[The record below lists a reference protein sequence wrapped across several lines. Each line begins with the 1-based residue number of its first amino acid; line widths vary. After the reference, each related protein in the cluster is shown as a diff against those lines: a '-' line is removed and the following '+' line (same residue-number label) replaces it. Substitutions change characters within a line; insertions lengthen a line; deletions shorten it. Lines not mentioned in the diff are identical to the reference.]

1 MTPPGR
7 TPQVVGQL
15 ASSRPKVAST
25 AARFGTVEGVFT
37 PCTLTILGV
46 IMFLRFGYCVGQA
59 GVRHAIA
66 IVLISKAITTLTA
79 LSLSAI
85 ATNTRP
91 KGGGAYYLISRSL
104 GVEFGSAIGIVFFLA
119 QAVSVAM
126 YVIGFSEA
134 LKAAFP
140 GLDVPLWQVAT
151 AVNVAV
157 FVSVFIGAGWAI
169 RLQYG
174 ILATL
179 VVSLL
184 SFYVGAIP
192 SFDPATLARNLAPGY
207 EGGQSFFTVFA
218 VFFPAV
224 TGIMAGANLSGDL
237 RDPARS
243 IPRGTLASIGVTGAI
258 YGSLILALAGAAEL
272 PTLRGDSQIL
282 AGLSQWPA
290 LITAGVLAATLSSAL
305 GSMMGAPRI
314 LQAFARDDVLRWTR
328 VFARGSGS
336 ADEPRYAIVLTF
348 GIAQAAVSAGD
359 LNALA
364 PIITMFFLI
373 TYGMLNFATFTEAI
387 TGNPSYRPRFRL
399 AHWSLSLLGAL
410 GCLAVMF
417 LVDPL
422 WALGAVVAMAT
433 IHRLLSRRQIRTRWG
448 DVNSGS
454 MYDRARRNLLRL
466 EDEKYH
472 PKNWRPTILA
482 LRAESWESPR
492 LAVLAQWLTG
502 GRGALSVGRLMVGS
516 SDALLE
522 RQDAQHRALRRF
534 LRAHRLSA
542 FPVVVVAHDVV
553 EGIRSLL
560 QCHGL
565 GGLRP
570 NTALIE
576 WDPSADEE
584 RRQAFIQECREVTR
598 MGRSL
603 LAVRR
608 QEDPADAWHA
618 PPGTVDVWWS
628 GGGNGS
634 LMLLLAHLLSLNAEW
649 RGRTIR
655 LLRVIGSESGVEQAR
670 KHLADLAEASR
681 IEASAEIV
689 VATNV
694 PEAIRTTSAD
704 AAITFIGF
712 SPMHSGGRP
721 FAETMELLSEGLHTV
736 VFTHSEGGME
746 LDV

>member
-1 MTPPGR
+1 M
-7 TPQVVGQL
+7 
-15 ASSRPKVAST
+15 ASSRSTTPVSAS
-25 AARFGTVEGVFT
+25 RFGTFEGVFT

-66 IVLISKAITTLTA
+66 VVLISKAITTLTA

-134 LKAAFP
+134 LVAAIP
-140 GLDVPLWQVAT
+140 GIGMPLWQVGSIVN
-151 AVNVAV
+151 AVV

-169 RLQYG
+169 KLQYG

-179 VVSLL
+179 AVSLV
-184 SFYVGAIP
+184 SFFIGAAP
-192 SFDPATLARNLAPGY
+192 AMDVATLSGNMSPAY
-207 EGGQSFFTVFA
+207 TDGQSFFTVFA
-218 VFFPAV
+218 IFFPAV

-237 RDPARS
+237 REPARS
-243 IPRGTLASIGVTGAI
+243 IPRGTLAAIGVTGLI
-258 YGSLILALAGAAEL
+258 YGTLILCLAGATSL
-272 PTLRGDSQIL
+272 LDLRADGQAL
-282 AGLSQWPA
+282 ARLSQWPV

-328 VFARGSGS
+328 VFAKGSGA

-348 GIAQAAVSAGD
+348 VIAQVAVMAGD

-373 TYGMLNFATFTEAI
+373 TYGMLNFATFSEAI

-410 GCLAVMF
+410 GCAAVMF

-422 WALGAVVAMAT
+422 WALGSVAVMAT
-433 IHRLLSRRQIRTRWG
+433 IHRLLKRRQIRTHWG

-466 EDEKYH
+466 EDEQYH

-482 LRAESWESPR
+482 LRAEAWENAR
-492 LAVLAQWLTG
+492 LAVYAQWLTG
-502 GRGALSVGRLMVGS
+502 GRGTLSVGRLMIGS
-516 SDALLE
+516 SDALLQ
-522 RQDAQHRALRRF
+522 RQDSQRRALRRF
-534 LRAHRLSA
+534 LRAARIPA
-542 FPVVVVAHDVV
+542 FSVVVVAHDAV
-553 EGIRSLL
+553 EGIRALL

-570 NTALIE
+570 NTALIG
-576 WDPSADEE
+576 WDPSDDEA
-584 RRQAFIQECREVTR
+584 RRQTFVDSCREVVR

-603 LAVRR
+603 LAVRCD
-608 QEDPADAWHA
+608 EHVADAWED
-618 PPGTVDVWWS
+618 PVGTIDVWWR
-628 GGGNGS
+628 GAGNGS
-634 LMLLLAHLLSLNAEW
+634 LMMLLAHLLSLNAEW
-649 RGRTIR
+649 RGRPIR
-655 LLRVIGSESGVEQAR
+655 LLRVIGADSGREQAR
-670 KHLADLAEASR
+670 RHLVELAEAAR
-681 IEASAEIV
+681 IEAVAEVV
-689 VATNV
+689 VAENV
-694 PEAIRTTSAD
+694 PDAIRETSRD

-712 SPMHSGGRP
+712 SPMTGAGRP
-721 FAETMELLSEGLHTV
+721 FTETMETLSEGLHTV
-736 VFTHSEGGME
+736 VFVHSAGGME